1 MRLITLN
8 FIFFICHTLD
18 DVGAFVLVRPAYPVL
33 GIHGG
38 QFVGARVGGDAQS
51 LLGSVFADARCITPS
66 RQPEPR
72 RIQEKMDTRIHLF
85 IRMLNSA

>member
-8 FIFFICHTLD
+8 FIFSCLTLD
-18 DVGAFVLVRPAYPVL
+18 DVGASVLVRLAYPVL

-38 QFVGARVGGDAQS
+38 QVVGAQVGGDAHR
-51 LLGSVFADARCITPS
+51 LPGPVFADATGITPS

-72 RIQEKMDTRIHLF
+72 RIQGKMDTRIHFF
-85 IRMLNSA
+85 ILRLNSA

>member
-18 DVGAFVLVRPAYPVL
+18 DVGASVLMCPTYPVL

-38 QFVGARVGGDAQS
+38 QVVGARVGGDAQH
-51 LLGSVFADARCITPS
+51 LPGLAFADVTCITPS
-66 RQPEPR
+66 RQPGPR
-72 RIQEKMDTRIHLF
+72 QIQEKMGTRINFF
-85 IRMLNSA
+85 ILTLNSA

>member
-18 DVGAFVLVRPAYPVL
+18 HVGASVLVRPAFPVL

-38 QFVGARVGGDAQS
+38 QVVGARVGGDAQR
-51 LLGSVFADARCITPS
+51 LPGPTFADATCITPS
-66 RQPEPR
+66 R
-72 RIQEKMDTRIHLF
+72 
-85 IRMLNSA
+85 

>member
-1 MRLITLN
+1 MGLIMLN

-18 DVGAFVLVRPAYPVL
+18 DVGASVLVRPAYPVL

-38 QFVGARVGGDAQS
+38 QVVGARVGGDAQCLS
-51 LLGSVFADARCITPS
+51 GPAFVDATCITPS

-72 RIQEKMDTRIHLF
+72 RIQGKMGMRIHFF
-85 IRMLNSA
+85 ILTLNST